1 MKLSKYFMMAAA
13 SLALFACSN
22 DEDIPGLNGE
32 GTKSVYLKFEGLS
45 TGTTTRT
52 TGVAKSGGAI
62 GFDNITVYFT
72 NASGVIKET
81 QTLDSKVSDWSK
93 LSTTGHLFHGIPNTV
108 EKVYVVGNAEG
119 KGLTGSNI
127 SDIKAQS
134 LQVANEQDFEDVI
147 LFGADESIEPV
158 TDGSVTDTEH
168 PGGYLFKAEV
178 TLAPFVSRF
187 EIAGIQCENLTD
199 KYSKITLEAI
209 GLMDYNNKF
218 TVGGT
223 ASEEMTIANI
233 LEPGSTAEPGKYIFG
248 EVSDSESN
256 DYTNYKWAWDKI
268 SGVDLTE
275 NTTVHYPSTGED
287 RYVYQFCPLQ
297 IGQEGSKKNVQIKLA
312 VDAFLKGT
320 NAKDPFGAVVT
331 ASFNKTDGKPL
342 EAFQAGKI
350 YKIDSYK
357 FKVENVKPWNPDEEI
372 CVNVVVKVQNW
383 EVVALT
389 PVFE

>member
-1 MKLSKYFMMAAA
+1 MKTAKMFLVALAALSMA
-13 SLALFACSN
+13 ACSN
-22 DEDIPGLNGE
+22 NDEIPGVEND
-32 GTKSVYLKFEGLS
+32 GTMSMYLKFEGLS
-45 TGTTTRT
+45 TGTTTRA

-72 NASGVIKET
+72 NASGVIQET
-81 QTLDSKVSDWSK
+81 QTLDNKASDWAT
-93 LSTTGHLFHGIPNTV
+93 LATVGHLFHGIPNTV
-108 EKVYVVGNAEG
+108 EKVYVVGNAAG
-119 KGLTGSNI
+119 KGLTGINI

-147 LFGADESIEPV
+147 LFGADESIDPV
-158 TDGSVTDTEH
+158 TEDDNITDDQGHTLL
-168 PGGYLFKAEV
+168 YKAEV

-218 TVGGT
+218 TVGGA

-233 LEPGSTAEPGKYIFG
+233 LEPGSTAESGKYIFG
-248 EVSDSESN
+248 EESDSESN
-256 DYTNYKWAWDKI
+256 DYKNYKWAWDKI
-268 SGVDLTE
+268 TGVDLTA

-312 VDAFLKGT
+312 VDAFLKDS
-320 NAKDPFGAVVT
+320 NVKDPFGAVVT
-331 ASFNKTDGKPL
+331 ASFNTTDGKPL
-342 EAFQAGKI
+342 ETFQAGKI

-383 EVVALT
+383 EVVILT